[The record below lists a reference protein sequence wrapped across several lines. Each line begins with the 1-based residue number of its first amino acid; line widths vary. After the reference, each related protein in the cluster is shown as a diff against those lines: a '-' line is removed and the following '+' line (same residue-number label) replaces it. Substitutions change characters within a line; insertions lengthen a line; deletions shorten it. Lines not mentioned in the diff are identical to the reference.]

1 MKILWVNS
9 ATTATLSN
17 TRLFGLP
24 PIFNGWGHPTRVLI
38 GGEKSAAFPDY
49 FITLPVPLGRIGL
62 YQRLATLCLPGI
74 VFRLKPDVI
83 ITDWMS
89 ARLTRGVVLLR
100 KFGLWKGKLVHDVRT
115 VPVKEDQ
122 GKSFGVYAGSLRF
135 ARRHF
140 DGLTTITE
148 PLREEICSRFDFQPD
163 EIAVWTSGVD
173 VEHFQPQDASDLR
186 RRLGLENKF
195 VVFYHGAVNEN
206 RGVLELAGAARFL
219 SDLPQVRFLIVGGG
233 NRWEALE
240 KMVKEDH
247 LDQVLLQPG
256 VPYGEIPRWIS
267 VADLCA
273 VPLPDHPWWR
283 VSSPLKLMEYLAMEK
298 PVLLTEMKAH
308 RAVLPDDND
317 GFYVAKADPE
327 GFAEGI
333 RRAYEAKDLFARMGR
348 RGRQLA
354 KSRLTWEKQAEIL
367 RDYLENVSAGRI
379 RIGRR
384 RR

>member
-9 ATTATLSN
+9 ATTMTLSN

-24 PIFNGWGHPTRVLI
+24 PIFKGWGHPTRVLI
-38 GGEKSAAFPDY
+38 GGKRSAVFPDY
-49 FITLPVPLGRIGL
+49 FITIPVPLGRIGL
-62 YQRLATLCLPGI
+62 YQRLVTLCLPWI
-74 VFRLKPDVI
+74 IFKLQPDVI

-89 ARLTRGVVLLR
+89 ARLARGVVLLR
-100 KFGLWKGKLVHDVRT
+100 KLGIWRGKLVHDVRT
-115 VPVKEDQ
+115 VPVKEDR
-122 GKSFGVYAGSLRF
+122 GKSFSVYAGSLNF

-148 PLREEICSRFDFQPD
+148 PLRDEICSHFDFQPN

-173 VEHFQPQDASDLR
+173 VGHFRPRDSSDLR
-186 RRLGLENKF
+186 RKLGLEDKF

-219 SDLPQVRFLIVGGG
+219 RDLPQVRFLIVGGG
-233 NRWEALE
+233 NQWEALE
-240 KMVKEDH
+240 EMVKEDH
-247 LDQVLLQPG
+247 LDHVFLKPG
-256 VPYGEIPRWIS
+256 VPYTDIPRWIS
-267 VADLCA
+267 LGDLCA

-308 RAVLPDDND
+308 RAILPNDDD
-317 GFYVAKADPE
+317 GFYVAKADPQT
-327 GFAEGI
+327 FAEGI
-333 RRAYEAKDLFARMGR
+333 RRAYEERDRFPQMGR

-354 KSRLTWEKQAEIL
+354 QSQLNWEKQAEIL
-367 RDYLENVSAGRI
+367 RDYLEKVVAGSVQ
-379 RIGRR
+379 IGGVRR
-384 RR
+384 